1 MKINNDP
8 IKWER
13 ADEDYVISCYRELHQ
28 IPETGLFLPQTK
40 AYIEKKLQE
49 MGLTPVHYEGHSSVS
64 AKICGRDESRVI
76 LLRADMD
83 GLEMAEETGLPY
95 ASANGNMHSC
105 GHDAHMAMLLGAA
118 RILMRYRQRMKGC
131 VRLLFQAGEEEPG
144 GAVLLLGQGILE
156 GPVEA
161 VFGQHAGNL
170 AGLPKGNIGV
180 KSGPVMAAK
189 DSFSITIHGKG
200 CHGAMPE
207 QGIDPVV
214 TATQIILALQ
224 TLISRE
230 RRGTEPAVLTV
241 GSVHGGAA
249 DNIISDSVVMRG
261 ALRTTDSKF
270 RAYMEERIVTI
281 CTKTAEA
288 MRAGCDIHYSRG
300 YPVLEN
306 DPACTTFFREQ
317 AQRFWGKEQV
327 SELES
332 AILAS
337 DDMACY
343 LEQCPGVYW
352 FYQTIEPESP
362 YGNHHPGFV
371 TDETLLMKGAAFLAH
386 LSMEWFLKKEDGNC
400 LQK

>member
-144 GAVLLLGQGILE
+144 GAVLLLGQGILGTACRKPCGITKGE
-156 GPVEA
+156 YRSEIRSGDGGKRQFFHYNSWKRVSRCD
-161 VFGQHAGNL
+161 AGTRNRSCS
-170 AGLPKGNIGV
+170 NCRSDH
-180 KSGPVMAAK
+180 SGFA
-189 DSFSITIHGKG
+189 DTNQ
-200 CHGAMPE
+200 
-207 QGIDPVV
+207 QG
-214 TATQIILALQ
+214 TQRDR
-224 TLISRE
+224 T
-230 RRGTEPAVLTV
+230 
-241 GSVHGGAA
+241 GGA
-249 DNIISDSVVMRG
+249 
-261 ALRTTDSKF
+261 
-270 RAYMEERIVTI
+270 
-281 CTKTAEA
+281 
-288 MRAGCDIHYSRG
+288 YSWIG
-300 YPVLEN
+300 TWW
-306 DPACTTFFREQ
+306 C
-317 AQRFWGKEQV
+317 G
-327 SELES
+327 
-332 AILAS
+332 
-337 DDMACY
+337 
-343 LEQCPGVYW
+343 
-352 FYQTIEPESP
+352 
-362 YGNHHPGFV
+362 
-371 TDETLLMKGAAFLAH
+371 
-386 LSMEWFLKKEDGNC
+386 
-400 LQK
+400 